1 MPVIFRE
8 NGFRFH
14 FFSDEGDPLEPVH
27 VHITKDGLNAKF
39 WLYPDVHLAYNYG
52 FNGRILSDLGKMV
65 EAHWQEIEEAWNDHF
80 S

>member
-14 FFSDEGDPLEPVH
+14 FFSDEGDPLEPAH

-39 WLYPDVHLAYNYG
+39 WLMITV
-52 FNGRILSDLGKMV
+52 
-65 EAHWQEIEEAWNDHF
+65 
-80 S
+80 